1 MLISKFKNF
10 LIIIIVSLPILSC
23 SGVKKALDPERKNSS
38 EEFLVEK
45 KTPLSIP
52 PDFEKL
58 PVPQSEN
65 NVDEKKNDEI
75 QTLLENNSG
84 NSNQSE
90 ENNANGIEEIILDKI
105 KNN

>member
-58 PVPQSEN
+58 PIPQSEQN
-65 NVDEKKNDEI
+65 QKNKPDKIE
-75 QTLLENNSG
+75 TLLKTTDLGDIKSSEN
-84 NSNQSE
+84 E
-90 ENNANGIEEIILDKI
+90 DVNATLPLLNFLT
-105 KNN
+105 

>member
-1 MLISKFKNF
+1 MQINKLKNF
-10 LIIIIVSLPILSC
+10 LLIIIISFIIISC
-23 SGVKKALDPERKNSS
+23 SSVKNAFDPERKNTS

-58 PVPQSEN
+58 PIPQSEQN
-65 NVDEKKNDEI
+65 QKNKPDKIE
-75 QTLLENNSG
+75 TLLKTTDLGEIKSSEN
-84 NSNQSE
+84 E
-90 ENNANGIEEIILDKI
+90 DVKLDKLILDKI